1 MTKSRKAELSAQPVH
16 DRSLFTV
23 ESTLRDRTY
32 ILAHAT
38 DALQLLRY
46 DEPTAKRLAA
56 ADLFVEKAQAA
67 LTQRSRKLYWSGAAI
82 TFAAVILLG
91 GAIAFAFS
99 RLIAPHDANTKLGT
113 QDLILA
119 VFQALAFSAFIFV
132 AVKYLIALS
141 RSFFHEATHL
151 LERRHALRFG
161 RLWLYQNPKVPNID
175 DMMKA
180 FNWNK
185 ETTSAFLDIRPE
197 VMTRTIFNDVI
208 DALAKLPTET
218 ASKLID
224 AYKEKNTP

>member
-1 MTKSRKAELSAQPVH
+1 MSRSRTVR
-16 DRSLFTV
+16 DRSLFKV

-32 ILAHAT
+32 ILAHAA
-38 DALQLLRY
+38 DALQLLEY

-82 TFAAVILLG
+82 TIAAVVLLG

-99 RLIAPHDANTKLGT
+99 RLITPHDATTSLST

-161 RLWLYQNPKVPNID
+161 RLWLYQNTKVPNID
-175 DMMKA
+175 DIMKA

-197 VMTRTIFNDVI
+197 VMTRTIFNDVV

-224 AYKEKNTP
+224 AYKESKNPS